1 MLSREPG
8 RGTLATMPDAATVLP
23 VGWNGVAFN
32 QATASENRIHA
43 DDVARKYGFRG
54 GLVPGVTVYAYLV
67 HPAVV
72 AWGEAWLARGRAHL
86 ELRKPLYDGS
96 AFRVEVREASAVG
109 YAATLFDAD
118 GIACAVATVALPAE
132 PGTTA
137 PALRGDRPVPPAEA
151 RPPATLAV
159 MERLQRDGMGALR
172 VQWRGAGELD
182 RYTREASEM
191 PLLVRSDGGGRA
203 NPAFV
208 LGLANWVLARN
219 VELGPWIHTESDVQ
233 HHAPVRLGD
242 WLSVE
247 ASVTSLFER
256 RGNRFV
262 EMAICAHTEG
272 GPVLVARHH
281 AIYELG
287 AR

>member
-1 MLSREPG
+1 
-8 RGTLATMPDAATVLP
+8 MPI
-23 VGWNGVAFN
+23 GWNGVAFN

-43 DDVARKYGFRG
+43 DDVAREYGFRG

-86 ELRKPLYDGS
+86 ELKKPLYDGS
-96 AFRVEVREASAVG
+96 AFRVEVREATGAE

-118 GIACAVATVALPAE
+118 GTACAFAKVALPAG
-132 PGTTA
+132 PAPSA
-137 PALRGDRPVPPAEA
+137 PALRGDRPVPPADA
-151 RPPATLAV
+151 RPAATLAS
-159 MERLQRDGMGALR
+159 MERLQREGMGALR
-172 VQWRGAGELD
+172 VQWRGDGELD
-182 RYTREASEM
+182 RYTRELSDM
-191 PLLVRSDGGGRA
+191 PLLVRPDGAGRA

-219 VELGPWIHTESDVQ
+219 VELGPWIHTDSDVQ
-233 HHAPVRLGD
+233 HHAPVALGD
-242 WLSVE
+242 WLTVE
-247 ASVTSLFER
+247 AAVTNLFER

-262 EMAICAHTEG
+262 EMTVCAHGER
-272 GPVLVARHH
+272 GPVLVAQHR
-281 AIYELG
+281 AIYELS

>member
-1 MLSREPG
+1 MAETPER
-8 RGTLATMPDAATVLP
+8 AVP
-23 VGWNGVAFN
+23 VGWAGVAFN

-86 ELRKPLYDGS
+86 ELKKPLYDGS
-96 AFRVEVREASAVG
+96 AFRVDVAGATPAG
-109 YAATLFDAD
+109 YAATLTDAE
-118 GIACAVATVALPAE
+118 GTACAIAEVELPDE
-132 PGTTA
+132 VPSPV
-137 PALRGDRPVPPAEA
+137 PALRGDRPVPALDA
-151 RPPATLAV
+151 RPPATLATL
-159 MERLQRDGMGALR
+159 ERLRREGMGALR
-172 VQWRGAGELD
+172 VQWRGDGELD
-182 RYTREASEM
+182 RYTREACDM
-191 PLLVRSDGGGRA
+191 PHLVRADGGGCA

-219 VELGPWIHTESDVQ
+219 VALGPWIHTDSDVQ
-233 HHAPVRLGD
+233 HHAAVTRGD
-242 WLSVE
+242 WLTAE
-247 ASVTSLFER
+247 ATVTNLFER

-262 EMAICAHTEG
+262 EMTVCAHGER
-272 GPVLVARHH
+272 GPVLVAQHR